1 MHEHIRSLSSHQHE
15 GRPCPDESG
24 LAVPELQHSANAGA
38 RSESEGR
45 PETEFLSVRSRPA
58 RGRVGQTGS
67 VRRGRS
73 GRVGQTGSVRRGRSG
88 RVGQAGSVRQGRS
101 GRVGQAGSV
110 RQGRSDGVGQ
120 AGLVRRGRSG
130 RVGQTGSVRQG
141 RSGRV
146 GQAGSVR
153 QGWSG
158 RVGQAG
164 SVRRG
169 RSGRVGQTGSV
180 RRGRSDGV
188 GQTGSVSVL
197 EIPASKFNDDRRAH
211 AGCTA
216 SASERHLG
224 RHRRRCFA
232 EDWRRSLCD
241 LSVISLSSSMM

>member
-1 MHEHIRSLSSHQHE
+1 MFLQCPALFFIAAAVCCAFCDRTTLPAMHEHIRSLSSHQHE

-73 GRVGQTGSVRRGRSG
+73 DGVGQAGSVRRGRSG

-110 RQGRSDGVGQ
+110 RQG
-120 AGLVRRGRSG
+120 
-130 RVGQTGSVRQG
+130 
-141 RSGRV
+141 
-146 GQAGSVR
+146 
-153 QGWSG
+153 W
-158 RVGQAG
+158 
-164 SVRRG
+164 
-169 RSGRVGQTGSV
+169 
-180 RRGRSDGV
+180 SDGV

-241 LSVISLSSSMM
+241 LSVISL

>member
-1 MHEHIRSLSSHQHE
+1 LFLQCPALFFIAAAVCCAFCDRTALPAMHEHIRSLSSHQHE

-73 GRVGQTGSVRRGRSG
+73 DGVGQAGSVRRGRSG

-110 RQGRSDGVGQ
+110 RQGRSGRVGQTGSVRQGWSDGVGQ

-130 RVGQTGSVRQG
+130 RVGQTGSVR
-141 RSGRV
+141 
-146 GQAGSVR
+146 
-153 QGWSG
+153 
-158 RVGQAG
+158 
-164 SVRRG
+164 RG
-169 RSGRVGQTGSV
+169 RS
-180 RRGRSDGV
+180 
-188 GQTGSVSVL
+188 
-197 EIPASKFNDDRRAH
+197 AS
-211 AGCTA
+211 
-216 SASERHLG
+216 
-224 RHRRRCFA
+224 
-232 EDWRRSLCD
+232 
-241 LSVISLSSSMM
+241 